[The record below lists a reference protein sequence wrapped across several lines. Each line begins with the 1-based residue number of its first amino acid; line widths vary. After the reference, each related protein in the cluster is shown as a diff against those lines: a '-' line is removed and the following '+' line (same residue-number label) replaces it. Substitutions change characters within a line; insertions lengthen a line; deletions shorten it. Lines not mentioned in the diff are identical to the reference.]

1 MGMIYLRGHT
11 WWVKYYRDGKPYR
24 ESAKTGKET
33 EAKKYLQRR
42 EGQVVDGNFQGLK
55 VEKITFEDLKK
66 DLINDYMLNGK
77 RSLDRAELSIKHLEG
92 FFKGV
97 KVININT
104 NQVERYILKRKQ
116 AGACNGTVNRE
127 LSALRR
133 MMSLGTR
140 QTPKKV
146 INPPFIPKLQ
156 EADPREVF
164 FEHDE
169 YQRLRVALPDH
180 LKPVLTMGYLT
191 GMRKR
196 EVLNLQWDQVS
207 IFERKIT
214 LHASDTKNKKPR
226 VIYLAGELYDC
237 LKNQL
242 VFKEKKYPSCKYV
255 FFREAVTP
263 TGETE
268 AQQIKNFQASWRTA
282 CKKATISGK
291 VFHDLRRSGVR
302 NLVRSGV
309 SETVAMKIS
318 GHKTRS
324 IFQRYNITNEDDLKQ
339 AAQRLDTHLKE
350 IEDTRQPEV
359 TGTNPG
365 TIQVAGAKG

>member
-24 ESAKTGKET
+24 ESAKTEKET
-33 EAKKYLQRR
+33 EAKKFLQRR

-66 DLINDYMLNGK
+66 DLINDYKLNGK
-77 RSLDRAELSIKHLEG
+77 RSLDRAELSLKHLDDS
-92 FFKGV
+92 FKGM
-97 KVININT
+97 KVINITT

-116 AGACNGTVNRE
+116 AGASNGTVNRE

-164 FEHDE
+164 FEHND
-169 YQRLRVALPDH
+169 YQRLKERLPDD

-196 EVLNLQWDQVS
+196 EILNLRWDQVN

-226 VIYLAGELYDC
+226 VIYLAGDLYDC
-237 LKNQL
+237 LRNQL
-242 VFKEKKYPSCKYV
+242 ILKERQYPECEYV
-255 FFREAVTP
+255 FFREAVSP
-263 TGETE
+263 TGEVK
-268 AQQIKNFQASWRTA
+268 AQPIKNFQAAWRTA
-282 CKKATISGK
+282 CKKAKLPGNH
-291 VFHDLRRSGVR
+291 FHDLRRSGVR

-309 SETVAMKIS
+309 SETVAMRIS

-350 IEDTRQPEV
+350 IEISHLNET

-365 TIQVAGAKG
+365 TILDARAKG

>member
-1 MGMIYLRGHT
+1 
-11 WWVKYYRDGKPYR
+11 
-24 ESAKTGKET
+24 
-33 EAKKYLQRR
+33 
-42 EGQVVDGNFQGLK
+42 
-55 VEKITFEDLKK
+55 
-66 DLINDYMLNGK
+66 
-77 RSLDRAELSIKHLEG
+77 LDRAELSLKHLDE
-92 FFKGV
+92 FFKGA
-97 KVININT
+97 KIINITT

-116 AGACNGTVNRE
+116 EGAMNGTVNRE

-133 MMSLGTR
+133 MLSLGER

-156 EADPREVF
+156 EADPREIF

-169 YQRLRVALPDH
+169 YLRLKEALPDY

-191 GMRKR
+191 GMRKM
-196 EVLNLQWDQVS
+196 EILNLQWDQVN
-207 IFERKIT
+207 IFEKKIT

-226 VIYLAGELYDC
+226 IIYLAGELYEC
-237 LKNQL
+237 LRNQL
-242 VFKEKKYPSCKYV
+242 ILREREYPTCDYV
-255 FFREAVTP
+255 FFRQ
-263 TGETE
+263 G
-268 AQQIKNFQASWRTA
+268 QGIRNFQAAWRTA
-282 CKKATISGK
+282 CKKTNLMGN

-309 SETVAMKIS
+309 SETVAMRIS

-350 IEDTRQPEV
+350 IENTRQNNF

-365 TIQVAGAKG
+365 TIVNARAKG